1 MRELTE
7 NETRE
12 VSGGN
17 PFFGGVQI
25 AGAYYAGQQFGMGIN
40 AFNTKHFG
48 MSLGQALYR
57 AVHNE

>member
-25 AGAYYAGQQFGMGIN
+25 AGAYYAGFEFGRSIN
-40 AFNTKHFG
+40 AFNIKHSG
-48 MSLGQALYR
+48 MSLGQAFYR
-57 AVHNE
+57 TVHNE